1 MKDCRLRR
9 ALRKFDPVHSAL
21 QKAESDQ
28 QIVTTNLNNERQST
42 EKGPA
47 DI

>member
-1 MKDCRLRR
+1 MKDC
-9 ALRKFDPVHSAL
+9 LRKFDPVHSAL
-21 QKAESDQ
+21 QKAENDQ
-28 QIVTTNLNNERQST
+28 QIVPTNLNNERQST